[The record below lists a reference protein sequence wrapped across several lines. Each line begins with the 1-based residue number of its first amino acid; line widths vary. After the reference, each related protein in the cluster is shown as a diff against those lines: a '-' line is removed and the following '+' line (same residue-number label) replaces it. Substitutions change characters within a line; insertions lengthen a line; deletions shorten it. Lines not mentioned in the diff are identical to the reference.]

1 MKMSKDW
8 NGATPPVGGTRHQDR
23 RTMLKTSVGLAA
35 AAALGSPAAAQT
47 TGAPG
52 NDRRARGL
60 EALRAVGGGDF
71 SQTLDPLSPDLSR
84 LLIEDA
90 YGDVMARPG
99 LSQKTR
105 ELISVA
111 VITVLGTA
119 RPALRFH
126 IGGMLETG
134 WSPREIVETLLHA
147 VIYGGFPFAQDAV
160 LLAREV
166 FAERGITVGT
176 GTGRPEGDDWTL
188 GVQQL
193 LMTGGDDAGAFARRV
208 IDGSGPSPDLDR
220 LTIEFAHGE
229 IWNRPGLAL
238 KDRELATLAM
248 VIAIGNLDST
258 VRFHVEAC
266 LRTGWTRAEITELL
280 IQMTVYIGW
289 PKALMAVG
297 PALAVFAEV
306 EKPGG
311 LAAPSSAGEAIA
323 GQRTQA
329 ETDDARFNRGVA
341 AMGEISQASGEAV
354 VNAFRDIAPDLGRY
368 ILEFSYGDVFSRPGL
383 DLKSR
388 ELAAVAALT
397 TRGTNADETPLKV
410 HVEAALNT
418 GATKEEVTE
427 AILHM
432 LPYAGFS
439 RVQSAMALASQV
451 FSQL

>member
-1 MKMSKDW
+1 
-8 NGATPPVGGTRHQDR
+8 
-23 RTMLKTSVGLAA
+23 MLKTSIGLAA
-35 AAALGSPAAAQT
+35 AAALGNPVAAQT
-47 TGAPG
+47 TDAPG
-52 NDRRARGL
+52 DDRRTRGL

-84 LLIEDA
+84 ILVEDA

-105 ELISVA
+105 ELVSVA
-111 VITVLGTA
+111 AITVLGTA

-134 WSPREIVETLLHA
+134 WSPREIVETLLHS
-147 VIYGGFPFAQDAV
+147 VVYGGFPFAQDAI

-166 FAERGITVGT
+166 FAERGVTVGT

-193 LMTGGDDAGAFARRV
+193 LKTGGDDAGAFALRV
-208 IDGSGPSPDLDR
+208 IEGSGPSPDLDR

-229 IWNRPGLAL
+229 IWNRPGLSL

-289 PKALMAVG
+289 PKALTAVE
-297 PALAVFAEV
+297 PTLAVFAEV
-306 EKPGG
+306 ERSGG
-311 LAAPSSAGEAIA
+311 FAAPSSAGEAIA
-323 GQRTQA
+323 TQRAQA
-329 ETDDARFNRGVA
+329 ETDDVRFNRGVE
-341 AMGEISQASGEAV
+341 AMSQISRASGEAV
-354 VNAFRDIAPDLGRY
+354 VNAFRDIAPELGRY

-388 ELAAVAALT
+388 ELAAVAALAA
-397 TRGTNADETPLKV
+397 RGTMADETPLKV
-410 HVEAALNT
+410 HVEGALNT
-418 GATKEEVTE
+418 GATREEVTE

-439 RVQSAMALASQV
+439 RVQSAIALASEV
-451 FSQL
+451 FSER